1 MSSKV
6 TYRTING
13 KKMAVVGA
21 KRNKEGQY
29 VGGTIIGP
37 AEDYEK
43 LRETITIL
51 KDRATMN
58 SLLESRSE
66 YYAGSVD
73 AHEISEAFGD
83 VLESE
88 DK

>member
-21 KRNKEGQY
+21 KKNEDGEY

-37 AEDYEK
+37 VKDYED
-43 LRETITIL
+43 EG
-51 KDRATMN
+51 M
-58 SLLESRSE
+58 SL
-66 YYAGSVD
+66 ADQIG
-73 AHEISEAFGD
+73 FGKKMGGYTGKA
-83 VLESE
+83 VM
-88 DK
+88 KKRGGTFKGTF

>member
-13 KKMAVVGA
+13 KKMAIVGA
-21 KRNKEGQY
+21 KRNKDGQY

-43 LRETITIL
+43 
-51 KDRATMN
+51 KGM
-58 SLLESRSE
+58 SLADQIGFNKRNGGMVKGFSPIARPQKFK
-66 YYAGSVD
+66 GV
-73 AHEISEAFGD
+73 F
-83 VLESE
+83 
-88 DK
+88 